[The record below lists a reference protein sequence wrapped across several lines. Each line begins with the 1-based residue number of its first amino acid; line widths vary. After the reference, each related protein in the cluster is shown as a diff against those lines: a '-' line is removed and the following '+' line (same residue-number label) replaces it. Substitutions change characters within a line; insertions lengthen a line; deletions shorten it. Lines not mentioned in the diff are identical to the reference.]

1 MPDAVFGLVAILA
14 EGDECGQPVRAGSL
28 PMMRAQAI
36 PRATSLAGKIVPHFG
51 PQHPF
56 VNVERLPAAW
66 TTTRDADSIHVK
78 MPGWTSLAHR
88 IVLVR
93 ALAVTQVRVR
103 KSPDALVPV
112 AGANQFDPRRKPL
125 MYGEGVP
132 PFVQHGRPSRSALDH
147 PGLLADQGLG
157 TAALVFLE
165 QPAEIAVPGIAADRL
180 EVTEQA
186 GVLVVRGPPSDNG
199 VDRQQRDGPR
209 AGPQRLRRRLRR
221 APRRRR
227 LLTVENPYVRD
238 WSSTSSSTPS
248 TTSTTATS
256 RAPRSTP

>member
-36 PRATSLAGKIVPHFG
+36 PCATSLAGKIVPHFG

-93 ALAVTQVRVR
+93 ELAVTQVRVR

-132 PFVQHGRPSRSALDH
+132 PSCSMAVHRVLPWIIRVFWRIRVWGRLPLC
-147 PGLLADQGLG
+147 
-157 TAALVFLE
+157 FL
-165 QPAEIAVPGIAADRL
+165 
-180 EVTEQA
+180 
-186 GVLVVRGPPSDNG
+186 SS
-199 VDRQQRDGPR
+199 QRR
-209 AGPQRLRRRLRR
+209 
-221 APRRRR
+221 
-227 LLTVENPYVRD
+227 
-238 WSSTSSSTPS
+238 
-248 TTSTTATS
+248 
-256 RAPRSTP
+256 